1 MTNGPIMN
9 SLDSSVVE
17 STGSCSHDDNY
28 YDENNEIT
36 SKYEYDGSESRCDKL
51 YNSDC
56 EHQGHNCKHDECE
69 EIHEK
74 QCDGKITWE
83 RKYEDERK
91 EISRHKHIDNAKE
104 ASGHNS
110 KDNCKELCDHTNKVE
125 CGHQYEVGVV
135 VVRVSSKYVHV
146 VGPLGDY
153 WVETCVYSEQSLVF
167 VEGVRIGEVTD
178 TIKVG
183 TVGHMVLTECI
194 KCRLPKVEKDMA
206 LAVPCLLWFGELRPA
221 VRGAMGKV
229 VGKKGDR
236 MVVQLEG
243 PSASRVAR
251 LVLFYR
257 ESIVHREI
265 MLQTRV
271 MVWAWSRQHQ
281 GRDKGGEKFLEGA
294 AVTRVGKCA

>member
-1 MTNGPIMN
+1 MTNGSMN
-9 SLDSSVVE
+9 SLDSSEVE
-17 STGSCSHDDNY
+17 STESCSHDDIRDN
-28 YDENNEIT
+28 
-36 SKYEYDGSESRCDKL
+36 L
-51 YNSDC
+51 YNSDYD
-56 EHQGHNCKHDECE
+56 QRHNFEHDESE
-69 EIHEK
+69 VLHDQ
-74 QCDGKITWE
+74 QCDGKPTRE
-83 RKYEDERK
+83 SKYEDECK
-91 EISRHKHIDNAKE
+91 ELFRLMHIDNSKE
-104 ASGHNS
+104 ISGHNS
-110 KDNCKELCDHTNKVE
+110 KDNCQELCDPTNKVE
-125 CGHQYEVGVV
+125 CDHKYEVGVV
-135 VVRVSSKYVHV
+135 VVSASSKYVHV

-167 VEGVRIGEVTD
+167 VEGVRIREVTD

-243 PSASRVAR
+243 PAASRVTR
-251 LVLFYR
+251 LVLFYS

-271 MVWAWSRQHQ
+271 MVWAWSRQRQHQ